1 MIFKKKISSKE
12 VSHQNLLHQKNL
24 LKTSPPFAQKDMS
37 PGHWNYSLEALKAPL
52 ANAFGSFP
60 GTVLDAW
67 AQCGQWGIRCAKAGA
82 KDAGM
87 ENIVEKRGKPCWLKH
102 QYERGDMGWLSL
114 KLPKTGKY
122 TWGEVSLKFQ
132 ESWRICWRCRLCR
145 LCRLLFIHFFVG
157 PENTKNGVVSVWNV
171 VHCF

>member
-87 ENIVEKRGKPCWLKH
+87 ENIVEKRGETLLVETSFRRNMTGVIW
-102 QYERGDMGWLSL
+102 GD
-114 KLPKTGKY
+114 
-122 TWGEVSLKFQ
+122 
-132 ESWRICWRCRLCR
+132 
-145 LCRLLFIHFFVG
+145 
-157 PENTKNGVVSVWNV
+157 
-171 VHCF
+171 